1 MGIYYLQ
8 HFDGDE
14 YYACAACETHI
25 ATPDDIVS
33 RVSSPLAYYIVA
45 DPLSVYTHS
54 NSMGSPDEHTSS
66 MKCKFLTAVDAC
78 RMTELALVRVVY
90 T

>member
-33 RVSSPLAYYIVA
+33 RVSSLLAYYI
-45 DPLSVYTHS
+45 S
-54 NSMGSPDEHTSS
+54 
-66 MKCKFLTAVDAC
+66 
-78 RMTELALVRVVY
+78 
-90 T
+90 